1 MLQGDIPACR
11 CYVIRHIGPYHQLGN
26 AWSSAVMHG
35 RAKLFRQ
42 SRKVIPF
49 ETYENS
55 PEEVAETELV
65 TLVHFPVK
73 G

>member
-1 MLQGDIPACR
+1 
-11 CYVIRHIGPYHQLGN
+11 
-26 AWSSAVMHG
+26 MHG